1 MAGKGGIYMSTVL
14 IPIIVLFVLV
24 LAPIPLLKKNVGLA
38 FLVTALVA
46 VLLGGIG
53 FNEFLDGAIKGI
65 DGISWVLF
73 LIIFASIYT
82 QSQFTLG
89 SVETVLNLFRSIFGK
104 STKGLITAILLSLVF
119 AGSIIGSAT
128 ASAVVIGVLVIP
140 VLNEAQVKPN
150 KIGAILLLDAIIG
163 SIMPPITQAV
173 FLASSLLK
181 VNMDPVVNMTYL
193 TAGVGTLIALFVC
206 RRYADVD
213 RLPPE
218 LIPDRKPGRI
228 LAEEWTLLIPV
239 LVFAVLVFLRA
250 INIDLLKPT
259 DFIWNVFKK
268 TPILRAFTNRFVQSI
283 IIATLIGMLYPKVFK
298 SAHVWVAKGLHS
310 VGKPSFALVSAGI
323 MIGAFQASGMIDKI
337 IEFAKTLSP
346 AAIKF
351 GSGGSLLLMGM
362 LTGSQSTTQS
372 SLVPLVGPIL
382 VNAAGVNPSDAALGL
397 AHLAMAGQ
405 SFPPVC
411 LLSIMLAAMISSA
424 VGKDSDAVKIMML
437 SFPVTFYFA
446 AIGFLALFGVI

>member
-1 MAGKGGIYMSTVL
+1 M
-14 IPIIVLFVLV
+14 
-24 LAPIPLLKKNVGLA
+24 
-38 FLVTALVA
+38 
-46 VLLGGIG
+46 
-53 FNEFLDGAIKGI
+53 
-65 DGISWVLF
+65 F

-104 STKGLITAILLSLVF
+104 STKGLISAILLTLVF

-150 KIGAILLLDAIIG
+150 KIGAILLLGAIIG

-181 VNMDPVVNMTYL
+181 VNMDPVVNMTYF
-193 TAGVGTLIALFVC
+193 TAGLGTLIALVLC
-206 RRYADVD
+206 RRFADVD
-213 RLPPE
+213 RLPAE
-218 LIPDRKPGRI
+218 LIPDRKPSQI
-228 LAEEWTLLIPV
+228 LFQEWTLLVPV
-239 LVFAVLVFLRA
+239 VVFASLVILRA
-250 INIDLLKPT
+250 FGIDLLKPT
-259 DFIWNVFKK
+259 DFIWNVFKQ

-283 IIATLIGMLYPKVFK
+283 IIATLIGMFYPKVFK
-298 SAHVWVAKGLHS
+298 SFHVWVGKGLKS
-310 VGKPSFALVSAGI
+310 VSKPSFALLSAGI

-346 AAIKF
+346 AAIKL
-351 GSGGSLLLMGM
+351 GSGSSLLLMGM

-382 VNAAGVNPSDAALGL
+382 VNAAEVVPANAALGL
-397 AHLAMAGQ
+397 AHLSMAGQ

-411 LLSIMLAAMISSA
+411 LLSILLAGMISSA
-424 VGKDSDAVKIMML
+424 VGKDSDAVKIMMF
-437 SFPVTFYFA
+437 SFPVTFYFTLV
-446 AIGFLALFGVI
+446 GFLALFGVINVV